1 MEYLIIRHLSSPV
14 GARLNKFYCISTW
27 NCFMCLLDFSHM
39 EIIIYFHLL
48 CNSLQANHTNI
59 IIIII
64 IIIAKRFQ
72 PQQMICFNWAEIL
85 TSQKKND
92 ISGHWLHVSANRHT
106 HTHRTHPLWFR
117 LYTRKSYHFWNPLLL
132 YAYICLFV
140 SSCGTHFC
148 YIYIFLNF
156 YVAGIT

>member
-64 IIIAKRFQ
+64 IIAKRFQ

-106 HTHRTHPLWFR
+106 HTHTSNSPSLVQTLYQKKLSLLESPLALC
-117 LYTRKSYHFWNPLLL
+117 LYLP
-132 YAYICLFV
+132 
-140 SSCGTHFC
+140 FC
-148 YIYIFLNF
+148 F
-156 YVAGIT
+156 